1 MHTVAHR
8 AKGKK
13 KLKDERT
20 YLHQKQ
26 ACSSSTHIEQITIKK
41 IQMKKKPILL
51 SSLAL
56 KYREHKKGQKKK
68 DKKKKWQMIELLT
81 LLHQKQKLE

>member
-1 MHTVAHR
+1 MQTVAHR

-13 KLKDERT
+13 KLKEERT

-26 ACSSSTHIEQITIKK
+26 SCSSNTHIEQITTKK
-41 IQMKKKPILL
+41 SQMKKKPILL

-56 KYREHKKGQKKK
+56 KYREHKKEKKRTK
-68 DKKKKWQMIELLT
+68 RKKWQMIELLT
-81 LLHQKQKLE
+81 LLHQKQRLE